1 MSPWKPF
8 VNAGAVAALA
18 AGAFAGALGAQSA
31 PGAAN
36 PVGQSGL
43 QPPVAVTGP
52 PAPCARPANA
62 PPLVPV
68 RLDRDGN
75 FRIAPPYV
83 RDSAFTE
90 KPNVPKGRV
99 IRFTMNSAESKIFPT
114 APVPAPRA
122 GGPGGRAGQAPP
134 GPANA
139 AAGGTPTGAPQP
151 PPCTPAWTEPAA
163 SPNAGARAG
172 GPGGRGGPVEP
183 PTQQTFD
190 RQIAVYVPAGYV
202 ANTPAPFIVVQDERW
217 YVPED
222 APTGADGKPR
232 TDLAFMP
239 VMLDNLIHEK
249 RIPPIVAVLLSPGP
263 GGQRTIEYDT
273 ISDRYLNFVETEVL
287 PRITRDHQ
295 VAFTT
300 DPDGRATFG
309 ESSGSPAALN
319 MAWFAPNLYRRVI
332 SYSGTFVALQRNAIA
347 PNGAWDYHDKFIP
360 NSEKKPIRIWLH
372 VSGNDNGANTSAE
385 GMRNWIIANDRM
397 AAALKAKGYAYQYV
411 FSEASGHV
419 DRRVQLQT
427 MPEAFEWVWK
437 GYKAGGR

>member
-1 MSPWKPF
+1 MMKIERRF
-8 VNAGAVAALA
+8 RRHVAAVG
-18 AGAFAGALGAQSA
+18 AGLVALALGA
-31 PGAAN
+31 GGLAAARA
-36 PVGQSGL
+36 Q
-43 QPPVAVTGP
+43 QP
-52 PAPCARPANA
+52 PAPVQRVPCPRPADA
-62 PPLVPV
+62 PPLTPV

-83 RDSAFTE
+83 PDPSFTA
-90 KPNVPKGRV
+90 KPNVPAGRV

-122 GGPGGRAGQAPP
+122 GGAGRAGQPAVPP
-134 GPANA
+134 NAGITPGA
-139 AAGGTPTGAPQP
+139 AAPP

-163 SPNAGARAG
+163 APADPLAAGGRAGAPGAG
-172 GPGGRGGPVEP
+172 RGPGSTEP
-183 PTQQTFD
+183 PQHQTFE
-190 RQIAVYVPAGYV
+190 RQVAVYVPAGYV
-202 ANTPAPFIVVQDERW
+202 PNTPAPFIVVQDERW
-217 YVPED
+217 YIKED
-222 APTGADGKPR
+222 APPGPDGTPR

-239 VMLDNLIHEK
+239 TMLDNLIHEK

-287 PRITRDHQ
+287 PRITRDYQ
-295 VAFTT
+295 IAFTT

-319 MAWFAPNLYRRVI
+319 MAWFAPNLYHRVI
-332 SYSGTFVALQRNAIA
+332 SYSGTFVALQRNAVA
-347 PNGAWDYHDKFIP
+347 PDGAWDYHDKFIP
-360 NSEKKPIRIWLH
+360 NSERQPIRIWLH
-372 VSGNDNGANTSAE
+372 VSGNDNGAAATAE
-385 GMRNWIIANDRM
+385 SKRNWIIANTRM
-397 AAALKAKGYAYQYV
+397 ADALKKKGYAYQFV

-437 GYKAGGR
+437 GFKR